1 MCKSTAVRR
10 YLPTNWLLPLKEY
23 CGMSQLCKV
32 ASLSLRLPTGRLER
46 PRGAIH
52 LRSVAPSTRPRPSQL
67 EAIVRWKAF
76 LTARP
81 EVSARP
87 PGRETAAPRLR
98 CPNRGWLKKRLN
110 YSSVI
115 IATFIAAPSSAP
127 GSVLVP
133 GPQANTST
141 NHIGLT

>member
-1 MCKSTAVRR
+1 M
-10 YLPTNWLLPLKEY
+10 
-23 CGMSQLCKV
+23 
-32 ASLSLRLPTGRLER
+32 
-46 PRGAIH
+46 
-52 LRSVAPSTRPRPSQL
+52 
-67 EAIVRWKAF
+67 RWKAF

-81 EVSARP
+81 EASARP

-98 CPNRGWLKKRLN
+98 CLRNRGWLKKRLNLN

-133 GPQANTST
+133 GPQAVLT
-141 NHIGLT
+141 NHMRLT

>member
-1 MCKSTAVRR
+1 MGLFICAAWRHR
-10 YLPTNWLLPLKEY
+10 
-23 CGMSQLCKV
+23 
-32 ASLSLRLPTGRLER
+32 
-46 PRGAIH
+46 H
-52 LRSVAPSTRPRPSQL
+52 APGPGPSQAQL
-67 EAIVRWKAF
+67 DSDSEAIVRWKAF

-110 YSSVI
+110 LNYSGVI